1 MGGRREG
8 GFSWFKKDSEG
19 FRRIQKVS
27 EGFRRVQKVSEEKN
41 KTLKTKTTYYC
52 FISFTSFIFI

>member
-8 GFSWFKKDSEG
+8 GGFRGAVG

-27 EGFRRVQKVSEEKN
+27 EGFRRCKKERIKH
-41 KTLKTKTTYYC
+41 LKLRQH
-52 FISFTSFIFI
+52 IIVL

>member
-19 FRRIQKVS
+19 FSWFQKVS
-27 EGFRRVQKVSEEKN
+27 EGFRRVKK
-41 KTLKTKTTYYC
+41 KRIKHLKLRQH
-52 FISFTSFIFI
+52 IIVL

>member
-8 GFSWFKKDSEG
+8 GGFRGAVG

-27 EGFRRVQKVSEEKN
+27 EDSEGFRRVKK
-41 KTLKTKTTYYC
+41 KRIKHLKLRQH
-52 FISFTSFIFI
+52 IIVL